1 MPTAPMRDSSL
12 SRLAL
17 AARHPPLWARWL
29 LTVFSFAVAVLVV
42 VVFVHAHSEGTSAP
56 TKSEREAEVE
66 ANREGNVVVEEDQA
80 PHTAPLRA
88 GAPTPI
94 ALESAI
100 AADAR
105 GRIQA
110 GNLTAPFQSV
120 YCKANGAAGAKLAF
134 SCTVHAAGVAYPYLA
149 VFDKRTRQFTWCKLD
164 PPPIGGAP
172 EVPVSVRCKL
182 GS

>member
-1 MPTAPMRDSSL
+1 MPTAGMRDSSL
-12 SRLAL
+12 RTLAL

-29 LTVFSFAVAVLVV
+29 LTIFGFAVAILLV

-66 ANREGNVVVEEDQA
+66 ANREGNVVIEEDQA
-80 PHTAPLRA
+80 PHTAPLRP
-88 GAPTPI
+88 GAPTLI
-94 ALESAI
+94 ALEGAI

-110 GNLTAPFQSV
+110 GDLTAPFQSV
-120 YCKANGAAGAKLAF
+120 HCRTKGTVGPNRAF

-149 VFDKRTRQFTWCKLD
+149 VFDKRTRQFTWCKVD
-164 PPPIGGAP
+164 PPPVSGAP
-172 EVPVSVRCKL
+172 EVPVSARCKL
-182 GS
+182 